1 MKNVMRVISVLMVGL
16 VWLTTSVE
24 MASAQSIIRA
34 VYRIKITDPATGAI
48 FFADRESIRSW
59 SSENACE
66 REKNSFS
73 GFHIKRLK
81 GMNITNSDGA
91 PLEIMMDSSYCV
103 VIRE

>member
-16 VWLTTSVE
+16 AWLTASVE

-34 VYRIKITDPATGAI
+34 VYRIKLTDPATGAI
-48 FFADRESIRSW
+48 FFADRESVRSW
-59 SSENACE
+59 SSEEACE

-73 GFHIKRLK
+73 GFHTSRMKK
-81 GMNITNSDGA
+81 MNITNSDGA